1 MAILFMILFNPD
13 LPDPDAQETTK
24 TPRPQMDKQR
34 SSQLQL
40 FQPPKAK
47 PRPQVEKTKE
57 QSIIAP
63 W

>member
-1 MAILFMILFNPD
+1 MILFNPD

-40 FQPPKAK
+40 FQSPKAK
-47 PRPQVEKTKE
+47 PRPQMEKTKE
-57 QSIIAP
+57 H
-63 W
+63 